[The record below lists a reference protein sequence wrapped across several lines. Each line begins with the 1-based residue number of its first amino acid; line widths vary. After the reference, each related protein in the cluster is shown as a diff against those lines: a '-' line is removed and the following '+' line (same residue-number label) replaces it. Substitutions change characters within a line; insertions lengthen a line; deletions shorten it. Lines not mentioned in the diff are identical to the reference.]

1 MSLDAFEYLF
11 FDSARKASN
20 DVSTFLNLR
29 FIKKQKSAVFL
40 RKCYMLTISKLAL
53 FSMDLFVAADG
64 WGVLFGPS
72 FLKSDTHILQ

>member
-1 MSLDAFEYLF
+1 MSLDAFEDLF

-40 RKCYMLTISKLAL
+40 RKCYMLTNDETHQQLSPKPINRTI
-53 FSMDLFVAADG
+53 FSDNSNQKRKPRKKG
-64 WGVLFGPS
+64 
-72 FLKSDTHILQ
+72 KT